1 MWQELREELHPK
13 GLEIVTV
20 ALDLKG
26 VETAGRWIEA
36 ARPAHPSL
44 IDQAHLVDELF
55 GIVNVPNGVWID
67 EDGVIVRPAEPA
79 YARRGASRDRP
90 LPPDLDP
97 YLAEVL
103 QEARHIRTEPERYTS
118 ALRDWV
124 ERGPDSPFALTPE
137 EVLRR
142 SGERGQ
148 DRSRAAAHFELAQH
162 LWRQGRE
169 AEAVPHFRA
178 ARRLQPNN
186 WTYKRQAW
194 VLASPFQGPTET
206 FEGDWL
212 SDVREI
218 GAENYY
224 PALDMPTS

>member
-1 MWQELREELHPK
+1 VWQELREELHPK

-26 VETAGRWIEA
+26 IETAGRWIEA
-36 ARPAHPSL
+36 AAPTHPSL
-44 IDQAHLVDELF
+44 IDRAHVVDELL
-55 GIVNVPNGVWID
+55 GVVNVPNGVWID
-67 EDGVIVRPAEPA
+67 EQGVIVRPAEPA
-79 YARRGASRDRP
+79 FPKRAAYRDRP
-90 LPPDLDP
+90 VPPDLDP
-97 YLAEVL
+97 YLASVL
-103 QEARHIRTEPERYTS
+103 QEARSIRTEPALYTA

-124 ERGPDSPFALTPE
+124 ELGPASRFALTPE

-142 SGERGQ
+142 SGERGA
-148 DRSRAAAHFELAQH
+148 DRSLAATHFELAQH
-162 LWRQGRE
+162 LWREGRE

-178 ARRLQPNN
+178 ARRLQPAN

-194 VLASPFQGPTET
+194 VLANQFQAPTEM

-224 PALDMPTS
+224 PKLEM

>member
-36 ARPAHPSL
+36 ASPTHPSL
-44 IDQAHLVDELF
+44 IDQAHVVDELL
-55 GIVNVPNGVWID
+55 GVVNVPNGVWID
-67 EDGVIVRPAEPA
+67 ERGTIVRPAEPA
-79 YARRGASRDRP
+79 FPKRAAFRDRP

-103 QEARHIRTEPERYTS
+103 QEARRIRTEPERYTE

-124 ERGPDSPFALTPE
+124 ERGPDSPYALTPE

-142 SGERGQ
+142 SGERGR
-148 DRSRAAAHFELAQH
+148 DRSAAAAHFELAQH
-162 LWRQGRE
+162 LWRTGRE

-178 ARRLQPNN
+178 ARRLQPDN

-194 VLASPFQGPTET
+194 VLANPFQAPSEQ

-212 SDVREI
+212 SDVRAI
-218 GAENYY
+218 GAEHYY
-224 PALDMPTS
+224 PRLDM

>member
-13 GLEIVTV
+13 GLEVVTV

-36 ARPAHPSL
+36 AAPTHPSL
-44 IDQAHLVDELF
+44 IDRAHLVDELL
-55 GIVNVPNGVWID
+55 GVVNVPNGVWID
-67 EDGVIVRPAEPA
+67 ERGLIVRPAEPA
-79 YARRGASRDRP
+79 FARRAAPRDRP
-90 LPPDLDP
+90 PPPDP

-103 QEARHIRTEPERYTS
+103 REARRIRTEPELYTA
-118 ALRDWV
+118 ALQDWV
-124 ERGPDSPFALTPE
+124 ELGPASRFALTPE

-142 SGERGQ
+142 SGERGA

-162 LWRQGRE
+162 LWREGRE

-178 ARRLQPNN
+178 ARRLQPAN

-194 VLASPFQGPTET
+194 VLASQFQAPTDV

-224 PALDMPTS
+224 PKLEMPG

>member
-13 GLEIVTV
+13 GLEVVTV

-36 ARPAHPSL
+36 ASPTHPSL
-44 IDQAHLVDELF
+44 IDQAHVVDELL
-55 GIVNVPNGVWID
+55 GVVNVPNGVWID
-67 EDGVIVRPAEPA
+67 ERGTIVRPAEPA
-79 YARRGASRDRP
+79 FPKRAAFRDRP
-90 LPPDLDP
+90 VPPDLDP

-103 QEARHIRTEPERYTS
+103 QEARRIRTEPERYTE

-124 ERGPDSPFALTPE
+124 ERGPDSPYALTPE

-142 SGERGQ
+142 SGERGR
-148 DRSRAAAHFELAQH
+148 DRSAAAAHFELAQH
-162 LWRQGRE
+162 LWRTGRE

-178 ARRLQPNN
+178 ARRLQPDN

-194 VLASPFQGPTET
+194 VLANPFQAPSEQ

-212 SDVREI
+212 SDVRAI
-218 GAENYY
+218 GAEHYY
-224 PALDMPTS
+224 PRLDM

>member
-1 MWQELREELHPK
+1 VWQELREELHPK
-13 GLEIVTV
+13 GLEVVTV

-36 ARPAHPSL
+36 AGPSHPSL

-67 EDGVIVRPAEPA
+67 EQGVIVRPVEPA
-79 YARRGASRDRP
+79 FPRRAALRDRP
-90 LPPDLDP
+90 VPPDLDP

-103 QEARHIRTEPERYTS
+103 QEARRIRTEPDLYTA

-124 ERGPDSPFALTPE
+124 ERGPDSPYALTPE

-142 SGERGQ
+142 SGERGL

-178 ARRLQPNN
+178 ARRLQPAN

-194 VLASPFQGPTET
+194 VLASPFQAPTDQ

-224 PALDMPTS
+224 PKLDM

>member
-1 MWQELREELHPK
+1 VWQELREELHPE
-13 GLEIVTV
+13 GLEVVTV

-26 VETAGRWIEA
+26 IETAGRWIEA
-36 ARPAHPSL
+36 AAPAHPSL
-44 IDQAHLVDELF
+44 IDQAHVVDELF

-67 EDGVIVRPAEPA
+67 EAGVIVRPVEPA
-79 YARRGASRDRP
+79 FPKRAAFLERP
-90 LPPDLDP
+90 VPQDLDP
-97 YLAEVL
+97 YLTEVL
-103 QEARHIRTEPERYTS
+103 REARRIRTEPERYTT

-124 ERGPDSPFALTPE
+124 ERGPASAFALTPD

-162 LWRQGRE
+162 LWREGRE
-169 AEAVPHFRA
+169 EEAVPHFRA
-178 ARRLQPNN
+178 ARRLQPDN

-194 VLASPFQGPTET
+194 VLASRFQAPTEV

-224 PALDMPTS
+224 PALDMPE

>member
-1 MWQELREELHPK
+1 VWQELREELHPK

-36 ARPAHPSL
+36 AAPTHPSL
-44 IDQAHLVDELF
+44 IDRAHLVDELL
-55 GIVNVPNGVWID
+55 GVVNVPNGVWID
-67 EDGVIVRPAEPA
+67 EQGVIVRPAEPA
-79 YARRGASRDRP
+79 FPRRAAFRDRP
-90 LPPDLDP
+90 VPPDLDP
-97 YLAEVL
+97 YLASVL
-103 QEARHIRTEPERYTS
+103 QEARRIRTEPALYTA
-118 ALRDWV
+118 ALHDWV
-124 ERGPDSPFALTPE
+124 ALGPASRFALTPE

-142 SGERGQ
+142 SGARGA
-148 DRSRAAAHFELAQH
+148 DRSLAAAHFELAQH
-162 LWRQGRE
+162 LWREGRE

-178 ARRLQPNN
+178 ARRLQPAN

-194 VLASPFQGPTET
+194 VLANQFQGPTEM
-206 FEGDWL
+206 FESDWL

-224 PALDMPTS
+224 PKLEM